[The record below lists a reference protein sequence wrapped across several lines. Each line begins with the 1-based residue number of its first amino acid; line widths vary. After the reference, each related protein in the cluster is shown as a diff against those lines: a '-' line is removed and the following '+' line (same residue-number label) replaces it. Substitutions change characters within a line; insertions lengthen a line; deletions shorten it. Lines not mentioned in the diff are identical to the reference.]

1 MAILRRSLSRRL
13 LGVAVVAVALALA
26 PSAAVA
32 AKKTVCTVTVNSADE
47 KETFRR
53 FLPPDQYEFVE
64 LVERGRPDWLASA
77 CRQGV
82 RCDALIISGHH
93 DNEQGFFSD
102 RVEAGEYLNEGE
114 MERVACSDSC
124 PGLFSQLKE
133 VYLFGCNTL
142 NPDPAHAASGEIP
155 RSLVRA
161 GYARPDAERISRTL
175 AVLHADSGRDRMR
188 RIFRDVPAIYGFS
201 SVAPLGPTA
210 AQLLR
215 SHFQANGVS
224 EVATGRTSTRLLN
237 RFAAHSMVA
246 VRGYGDTDPNAG
258 YRRDVCQFADDRLD
272 TAARLAFVHTL
283 LDRDVAEARF
293 FLDRIEHAAAAVTPE
308 ARSQPAVA
316 AALDAIAR
324 DAPARDRFLALARDA
339 DEPRTR
345 ARMTRLA
352 GRFGWLSDADER
364 AELRAMIDARLAAN
378 AVTPADVDLVC
389 SLNQDG
395 GLASELDRVQ
405 VPDAIAGKSS
415 TAGVLACLG
424 SGEARIRVLEALTS
438 PRENDVAI
446 AQVVLR
452 HRPIHDV
459 EELRA
464 VTASVARMPPAPAK
478 VRALETLAHQRL
490 SDPEA
495 IDEIARLYPVADTP
509 GVQNAIAG
517 ILIRSDF
524 DGIDRTELA
533 QTLRDHRISASSGGG
548 ELIDVL
554 IRRLQTY

>member
-1 MAILRRSLSRRL
+1 MSLVRL
-13 LGVAVVAVALALA
+13 TVVLLLVACAVAT
-26 PSAAVA
+26 PAAVA
-32 AKKTVCTVTVNSADE
+32 AKKTVCTITVNSPDE

-53 FLPPDQYEFVE
+53 FLPADQYQFVE
-64 LVERGRPDWLASA
+64 LVEKGRPDWLASA

-142 NPDPAHAASGEIP
+142 NPEPAHATTGEIP

-161 GYARPDAERISRTL
+161 GYARPDAERITRTL
-175 AVLHADSGRDRMR
+175 SALHADSGRDRMR
-188 RIFRDVPAIYGFS
+188 RIFRNVPAIYGFS

-210 AQLLR
+210 AGLLR

-224 EVATGRTSTRLLN
+224 EVATGRTSTRLLS

-246 VRGYGDTDPNAG
+246 VRGYGDGDPNAG
-258 YRRDVCQFADDRLD
+258 YLRDVCQFSDDRLD
-272 TAARLAFVHTL
+272 TAARLRFVHTL
-283 LDRDVAEARF
+283 LDRDVAEPRL
-293 FLDRIEHAAAAVTPE
+293 FLDRIERATAAVTPD
-308 ARSQPAVA
+308 ARGEPAVA
-316 AALDAIAR
+316 ATLDAIAH
-324 DAPARDRFLALARDA
+324 DSAARERFMALARDA

-345 ARMTRLA
+345 ARMTLLA
-352 GRFGWLSDADER
+352 GRFGWLTDAEER

-395 GLASELDRVQ
+395 RLAAELDRVR
-405 VPDAIAGKSS
+405 VPAATADSAS
-415 TAGVLACLG
+415 TAGILACLG
-424 SGEARIRVLEALTS
+424 SGEARNRVLEALTS
-438 PRENDVAI
+438 PREDDVAV

-452 HRPIHDV
+452 HRPIQDV
-459 EELRA
+459 DELRA
-464 VTASVARMPPAPAK
+464 VTASVARMSRAPSQ

-490 SDPEA
+490 SDPES
-495 IDEIARLYPVADTP
+495 IEEIARLYPVAESPT
-509 GVQNAIAG
+509 VQNAIAG

-524 DGIDRTELA
+524 DGIDRPELA
-533 QTLRDHRISASSGGG
+533 QTLREHRRGGASGGG

-554 IRRLQTY
+554 IRRLQAY

>member
-1 MAILRRSLSRRL
+1 MSVLRTL
-13 LGVAVVAVALALA
+13 ATVALVA
-26 PSAAVA
+26 AAVMAPPALA
-32 AKKTVCTVTVNSADE
+32 AKKTVCTITVNSADE
-47 KETFRR
+47 KDTFRR
-53 FLPPDQYEFVE
+53 FLPADQYEFVE

-161 GYARPDAERISRTL
+161 GYARPDADRISRTL
-175 AVLHADSGRDRMR
+175 AALHADSGRDRMR
-188 RIFRDVPAIYGFS
+188 RIFRNVPAIYGFS

-210 AQLLR
+210 AGLLR
-215 SHFQANGVS
+215 SHFQSSGVS
-224 EVATGRTSTRLLN
+224 EVATGRTSARLLS
-237 RFAAHSMVA
+237 RFSAHSMVA
-246 VRGYGDTDPNAG
+246 VRGYTDTDANAS

-272 TAARLAFVHTL
+272 PAARVAFVHTL
-283 LDRDVAEARF
+283 LDRDAAEARL
-293 FLDRIEHAAAAVTPE
+293 FLDRIEHVANALTPE
-308 ARSQPAVA
+308 VRAAPRVS

-324 DAPARDRFLALARDA
+324 DAPARQRFLDLARDA

-345 ARMTRLA
+345 ARMTRVA
-352 GRFGWLSDADER
+352 GHLGWLSPDDER
-364 AELRAMIDARLAAN
+364 AELRAMIDARLAAS
-378 AVTPADVDLVC
+378 AVTPGDVDLVC
-389 SLNQDG
+389 SLNHDG
-395 GLASELDRVQ
+395 LLTPERERLQ
-405 VPDAIAGKSS
+405 VPGSVAAKAS
-415 TAGVLACLG
+415 TAGILACLG
-424 SGEARIRVLEALTS
+424 SSEARSRVLEALTS
-438 PRENDVAI
+438 PREDDVAI

-452 HRPIHDV
+452 HRPIQDV

-464 VTASVARMPPAPAK
+464 VTASVARMTRSPGQ

-490 SDPEA
+490 SDPES
-495 IDEIARLYPVADTP
+495 IEEIARLYPVADSP

-524 DGIDRTELA
+524 QGIDRPELA
-533 QTLRDHRISASSGGG
+533 QTLRDHRLGGASGGGG

-554 IRRLQTY
+554 IRRLQAY